1 MMFTEAR
8 SATSKGLGVR
18 VPLTP
23 PNSTYVLI
31 IALLSRYLFVR
42 VAVLMTKSL
51 SLCSRSGINVSIAS
65 CYARTSAVSPSPSMR
80 RRTMNDIDEFL
91 KVALALFLSISGLL
105 LLLTYLER
113 SLSEPAKES
122 ARQVTT
128 RLGARGAVYQWL
140 LRRRRKSK

>member
-1 MMFTEAR
+1 
-8 SATSKGLGVR
+8 
-18 VPLTP
+18 
-23 PNSTYVLI
+23 
-31 IALLSRYLFVR
+31 
-42 VAVLMTKSL
+42 
-51 SLCSRSGINVSIAS
+51 
-65 CYARTSAVSPSPSMR
+65 MR